1 MPFFKHYR
9 ITPAQVVILG
19 FLFQILIGACLLSL
33 PVATQ
38 SGERVPFLDALFTA
52 TSATCV
58 TGLVIHDTALFWSP
72 FGQGVILLLIQV
84 GGMGVVTM
92 AVAIFMFSGRKIG
105 LKQRWVMQES
115 ISAPQVG
122 GIVRMTGFIL
132 KTAFLIEAIGALLL
146 ALRFCPQFGLGK
158 GIWYGIFHAVS
169 AFCNAGFDLMG
180 ETGAFSSLTGYVGD
194 PLVNLVICLLIVVG
208 GLGFLTW
215 HDVAAHGRHVSQY
228 RLQSKLILLTT
239 LALLVGGF
247 LFFRFYE
254 FSRPQWAALT
264 GGERGLAALFQ
275 SVSPRTAGFNTV
287 DLTQLS
293 ACSQLMTILLM
304 LAGGS
309 PGSTAG
315 GFKTTTLAVLLLSV
329 GAVIRRQGSARCFGR
344 RLPDQVL
351 RNACAIFLLYLVL
364 FLAGGMLICCM
375 DEIPLMQALFEAAS
389 AIGTVGLS
397 LGATAE
403 ASEAS
408 RLILIFLMYFGRVGG
423 LTMIYAMA
431 AGSNGASSQYPQEQ
445 VTVG

>member
-1 MPFFKHYR
+1 MPFLKHDR

-38 SGERVPFLDALFTA
+38 SGESVPFLDALFTA

-105 LKQRWVMQES
+105 LKQRW
-115 ISAPQVG
+115 
-122 GIVRMTGFIL
+122 
-132 KTAFLIEAIGALLL
+132 

-351 RNACAIFLLYLVL
+351 RNACAIFLLYLLL

-431 AGSNGASSQYPQEQ
+431 AGSNGSSSQYPQEQ

>member
-1 MPFFKHYR
+1 MPFLKHDR

-180 ETGAFSSLTGYVGD
+180 ET
-194 PLVNLVICLLIVVG
+194 
-208 GLGFLTW
+208 
-215 HDVAAHGRHVSQY
+215 
-228 RLQSKLILLTT
+228 
-239 LALLVGGF
+239 
-247 LFFRFYE
+247 
-254 FSRPQWAALT
+254 
-264 GGERGLAALFQ
+264 
-275 SVSPRTAGFNTV
+275 AG
-287 DLTQLS
+287 
-293 ACSQLMTILLM
+293 
-304 LAGGS
+304 
-309 PGSTAG
+309 
-315 GFKTTTLAVLLLSV
+315 LLLPDRVCGGPSGEPCDLPAHCGG
-329 GAVIRRQGSARCFGR
+329 GAGLSHLARC
-344 RLPDQVL
+344 
-351 RNACAIFLLYLVL
+351 
-364 FLAGGMLICCM
+364 GGPWPAR
-375 DEIPLMQALFEAAS
+375 EPVPSPE
-389 AIGTVGLS
+389 
-397 LGATAE
+397 
-403 ASEAS
+403 
-408 RLILIFLMYFGRVGG
+408 
-423 LTMIYAMA
+423 
-431 AGSNGASSQYPQEQ
+431 
-445 VTVG
+445 